1 MKDKTVAYL
10 LWFFLGTLGVHRMYC
25 GKWLTGILWFFTFGL
40 FGFGWLLDL
49 FLTSRMVDIANCI
62 YQSKYPFY
70 NNFSFNINNQP
81 INNNIDGNNLP
92 PDWK

>member
-49 FLTSRMVDIANCI
+49 FLTSGMVDYANCI
-62 YQSKYPFY
+62 YLSKYSRS
-70 NNFSFNINNQP
+70 NNFSFNIN
-81 INNNIDGNNLP
+81 D
-92 PDWK
+92 